1 MKTVLTDVSVRAL
14 KAAARY
20 QITVWDKKS
29 PVGVRVTRTGVKAF
43 VVMAGSGR
51 RRTIGRVGIV
61 SLAEARA
68 EAKRILAEKTLGVI
82 ARKPSTVSFVT
93 AMERFLAE
101 NYKGKKP
108 RTQCEARR
116 LLNTHF
122 LPAFR
127 HMLLGDV
134 SDEDIGAKRETG

>member
-14 KAAARY
+14 KAPARY
-20 QITVWDKKS
+20 QTTVWDKKS

-43 VVMAGSGR
+43 VVMVGSGR

-61 SLAEARA
+61 TLAEARA

-93 AMERFLAE
+93 AMESFLAE

-108 RTQCEARR
+108 RTQSEARR
-116 LLNTHF
+116 LLTAHF

-127 HMLLGDV
+127 H
-134 SDEDIGAKRETG
+134 ITPAGAGSLQTANPGV